1 MSAPEL
7 SARTVARSGWM
18 VAGLLLLAIGL
29 GDVVVGRTKIAQYQ
43 AVLAQ
48 EVTEPSRDPAALFP
62 KVTEAEEQRS
72 VARAKLGFYN
82 LLFLAGQLL
91 TLAGLV
97 LSVIGLVLLRRR
109 PLTEVVVLPSS
120 R

>member
-1 MSAPEL
+1 MAQPEF
-7 SARTVARSGWM
+7 SVQTVARSSWI

-29 GDVVVGRTKIAQYQ
+29 GDVVVGRSKLAQYE

-48 EVTEPSRDPAALFP
+48 EAESVPRDPARLFP
-62 KVTEAEEQRS
+62 KVTEAEEQRA

-82 LLFLAGQLL
+82 LLFFAGQIM

-97 LSVIGLVLLRRR
+97 LGIVGVVRMRRR
-109 PLTEVVVLPSS
+109 RGDEAVAGARS